1 MVKKILPQLVFL
13 FIFLL
18 GWEMATRTLGISPL
32 ILPPPSQVVKV
43 LVERNNYL
51 FQQSAITC
59 LASILGFG
67 LGGIIATIIAI
78 IFLSWEIAR
87 KAVYPY
93 VIMFKAIPL
102 IAIAP
107 LIVTWF
113 GTNLLSEVILAAIVS
128 FFPILVG
135 IIDGVKQVTAQEL
148 DIFTVY
154 SATKWQRLSM
164 LGLYKALP
172 SIFAGMKV
180 SISFAVVG
188 AIVAEFISSSQGIG
202 YLIKSSNYYLDTD
215 IMFAGIFHATLIGLI
230 LFWMVELLGNKLVF
244 WNKPQSN

>member
-1 MVKKILPQLVFL
+1 MLKKILPQS
-13 FIFLL
+13 IFLVIL
-18 GWEMATRTLGISPL
+18 LLTWETITRTFGISPL
-32 ILPPPSQVVKV
+32 ILPSPSQVAKV
-43 LVERNNYL
+43 LIERNNYL
-51 FQQSAITC
+51 LQQSAITC

-67 LGGIIATIIAI
+67 LGGVVAMVIAI
-78 IFLSWEIAR
+78 IFLSWDIAR

-113 GTNLLSEVILAAIVS
+113 GTSLLSEVILSAIVS

-135 IIDGVKQVTAQEL
+135 IIDGVKQVTPKEI
-148 DIFTVY
+148 DIFDVY
-154 SATKWQRLSM
+154 AATKWQKLSM
-164 LGLYKALP
+164 LGLYTALP

-202 YLIKSSNYYLDTD
+202 YLIKSANYYLDTD
-215 IMFAGIFHATLIGLI
+215 LMFAGIAHATLIGLV
-230 LFWMVELLGNKLVF
+230 LFWVIDLLGNKLVF
-244 WNKPQSN
+244 WNKL

>member
-1 MVKKILPQLVFL
+1 MLKRILPQS
-13 FIFLL
+13 IFLVVL
-18 GWEMATRTLGISPL
+18 LLTWEIVTRTFGISPL
-32 ILPPPSQVVKV
+32 ILPSPSQVAKA
-43 LVERNNYL
+43 LIERNNYL
-51 FQQSAITC
+51 LQQSAITC

-67 LGGIIATIIAI
+67 LGGIVAMVIAI
-78 IFLSWEIAR
+78 IFLSWDIAR

-93 VIMFKAIPL
+93 VIAFKAIPL

-113 GTNLLSEVILAAIVS
+113 GTSLLSEVILSAIVS

-135 IIDGVKQVTAQEL
+135 IIDGVKQVTPKEI
-148 DIFTVY
+148 DIFDVY
-154 SATKWQRLSM
+154 AATKWQKLSM
-164 LGLYKALP
+164 LGLYTALP

-215 IMFAGIFHATLIGLI
+215 LMFAGIFHATLISLF
-230 LFWMVELLGNKLVF
+230 LFWTIELLDNKLVF
-244 WNKPQSN
+244 WNK